1 MTANLDEGFND
12 PFEGIDIVIPD
23 NKTAGTLIRGE
34 RICILLV
41 IGQYLVFCRG
51 HTDVLFTKVNNLLKL
66 RRILSPIC
74 TLEETNSMG
83 KITGLGGVFIKA
95 SDPQRL
101 AEWYERYLGIDFNG
115 NTYVDFPF
123 PDKEGKLTPGSNV
136 LSFFKEDS
144 PYFHPSTKPAMLNLR
159 VSDLNGLLERLK
171 KEGVEIVGEPMDE
184 EYGKFGW
191 IMDPEGNKIELW
203 EPPAGQ

>member
-1 MTANLDEGFND
+1 
-12 PFEGIDIVIPD
+12 
-23 NKTAGTLIRGE
+23 
-34 RICILLV
+34 
-41 IGQYLVFCRG
+41 
-51 HTDVLFTKVNNLLKL
+51 
-66 RRILSPIC
+66 
-74 TLEETNSMG
+74 MG

-101 AEWYERYLGIDFNG
+101 AEWYERHLGIDFNG

-123 PDKEGKLTPGSNV
+123 ADKQGKLTAGSNV

-144 PYFHPSTKPAMLNLR
+144 PYFYPSTKPAMLNLR

-171 KEGVEIVGEPMDE
+171 MEGVEIAGEPMDE

-191 IMDPEGNKIELW
+191 IIDPEGNKIELW
-203 EPPAGQ
+203 EPKTGF